1 MKCLTTIKYFATAQY
16 FIANDFVLKS
26 IPTIRKKKKKKS
38 TGQLKC
44 SAEPAEWTI
53 LYCLQYEQQ
62 SMLSMKKKSADA
74 PLQLWTFT
82 IKHMELST

>member
-26 IPTIRKKKKKKS
+26 IPPSVKRKKKKH
-38 TGQLKC
+38 
-44 SAEPAEWTI
+44 WTI
-53 LYCLQYEQQ
+53 KMFSWACR
-62 SMLSMKKKSADA
+62 MNHFILSTIWTAEYAINEKKSADA